1 MYKFIK
7 SMDKADIEKIIADNF
22 ESNGVAKRAREEGW
36 AEYLQAAML
45 DMAEQI
51 SHNQPTFIQPIKK
64 TVELEN
70 TVELM
75 CSKNYKDRFKA
86 EYQQLAIRHDKL
98 MHMVLNWDNLDFTPT
113 VPKSIYERQLKA
125 MREYFDILG
134 ERAKLE
140 GITGISI

>member
-1 MYKFIK
+1 MN
-7 SMDKADIEKIIADNF
+7 KADIERIIADNF
-22 ESNGVAKRAREEGW
+22 ERNGVAKRAREEGW
-36 AEYLQAAML
+36 GEYLQAAML

-51 SHNQPTFIQPIKK
+51 SRNQPTFIQPIQQTVEFQQ

-113 VPKSIYERQLKA
+113 VPKSIYERQLKV
-125 MREYFDILG
+125 MREYFDILN
-134 ERAKLE
+134 ERARIE
-140 GITGISI
+140 GITGIAI

>member
-1 MYKFIK
+1 
-7 SMDKADIEKIIADNF
+7 
-22 ESNGVAKRAREEGW
+22 
-36 AEYLQAAML
+36 ML

-51 SHNQPTFIQPIKK
+51 SHNQPTFLQPIHQPIQE

-98 MHMVLNWDNLDFTPT
+98 MYMVLNWDNLDFTPT
-113 VPKSIYERQLKA
+113 VPKSIYERQLKV
-125 MREYFDILG
+125 MREYFDILN
-134 ERAKLE
+134 ERARIE
-140 GITGISI
+140 GITGIAI

>member
-1 MYKFIK
+1 MN
-7 SMDKADIEKIIADNF
+7 KADIERIIADNF
-22 ESNGVAKRAREEGW
+22 ERNGVAKRAREEGW
-36 AEYLQAAML
+36 GEYLQAAML

-51 SHNQPTFIQPIKK
+51 SRNQPTFIQPIQQTVEFQQ

-98 MHMVLNWDNLDFTPT
+98 MYMVLNWDNLDFTPT
-113 VPKSIYERQLKA
+113 VPKSIYERQLKV
-125 MREYFDILG
+125 MREYFDILD
-134 ERAKLE
+134 ERARLE

>member
-1 MYKFIK
+1 
-7 SMDKADIEKIIADNF
+7 MDKADIEKIIADNF
-22 ESNGVAKRAREEGW
+22 EINGVAKRAREEGW

-51 SHNQPTFIQPIKK
+51 SHNQPTFLQPIHQPIQE

-75 CSKNYKDRFKA
+75 CSKKYKDRFKA

-98 MHMVLNWDNLDFTPT
+98 MYMVLNWDNLDFTPT
-113 VPKSIYERQLKA
+113 VPKSIYERQLKV
-125 MREYFDILG
+125 MREYFDILN
-134 ERAKLE
+134 ERARIE
-140 GITGISI
+140 GITGIAI